1 MKNFYLGLV
10 KKMIKVIQLVII
22 RIKIMIKK
30 EKDRINHIA
39 TTGAQTGNVF
49 LAYRNVAEIDQVI
62 SKWQEEKKI
71 KVLNL

>member
-30 EKDRINHIA
+30 EKDRIMNLWNPSIINKINKWIA
-39 TTGAQTGNVF
+39 THI
-49 LAYRNVAEIDQVI
+49 YVI
-62 SKWQEEKKI
+62 K
-71 KVLNL
+71 LN